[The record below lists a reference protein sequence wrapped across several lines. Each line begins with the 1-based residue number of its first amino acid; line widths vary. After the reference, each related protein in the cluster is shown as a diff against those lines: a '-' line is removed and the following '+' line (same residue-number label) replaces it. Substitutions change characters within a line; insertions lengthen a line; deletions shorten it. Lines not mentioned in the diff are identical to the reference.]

1 MAKNPPPAPD
11 DPAPPTGE
19 IVLYQTEDG
28 RTRVECRFVDET
40 LWLSQA
46 LIAELFQV
54 TVATVNE
61 HLKNIFEEGEVRP
74 DPTIRKFRI
83 VRREGPRDVERE
95 IEHYNLDAI
104 LAVGYRV
111 RSERGTQFRRWATER
126 LSEYL
131 VKGFT
136 MDDQRLKDPPVEGSG
151 VPDYFDELLERIRD
165 IRASEK
171 RMYLRVREI
180 FTLAGDYDPGRRET
194 TEFFQ
199 IIQNR
204 LHFAATGK
212 TAPELIA
219 GRADHSKPNMGLT
232 AWKGEVVRKA
242 DVTVAKN
249 YLSQEEIGE
258 LNRIVTMWLDFAED
272 QARRRK
278 QVFLK
283 DWEIKL
289 NDFLRFNE
297 RAVLGDKGS
306 VSKTTADARAEAEY
320 EEFAARR
327 RALLEAEGEREQSRS
342 LEDAARKL
350 PERPKRNRP

>member
-1 MAKNPPPAPD
+1 MPD
-11 DPAPPTGE
+11 DSKPPVGE
-19 IVLYQTEDG
+19 IILYQTAD
-28 RTRVECRFVDET
+28 RQTRVECRFADET
-40 LWLSQA
+40 LWLTQA
-46 LIAELFQV
+46 LIAELFQKDV
-54 TVATVNE
+54 RTINE
-61 HLKNIFEEGEVRP
+61 HLKNIYEESEL
-74 DPTIRKFRI
+74 DPAATIRQFRI
-83 VRREGPRDVERE
+83 VRREGSREVARE

-111 RSERGTQFRRWATER
+111 RSDRGTQFRRWATER
-126 LSEYL
+126 LREYL

-180 FTLAGDYDPGRRET
+180 FTLAGDYDPGRMET

-232 AWKGEVVRKA
+232 VWTGKVVRKA

-249 YLSQEEIGE
+249 YLTQEEIGE
-258 LNRIVTMWLDFAED
+258 LNRIVTMWLDYAEGFG
-272 QARRRK
+272 QTPRSRT
-278 QVFLK
+278 
-283 DWEIKL
+283 
-289 NDFLRFNE
+289 
-297 RAVLGDKGS
+297 GGGP
-306 VSKTTADARAEAEY
+306 
-320 EEFAARR
+320 RR
-327 RALLEAEGEREQSRS
+327 RARS
-342 LEDAARKL
+342 FPTFRTSAQHDDKSGTVLA
-350 PERPKRNRP
+350 